1 MRLEA
6 RARRGE
12 QLGTTARELLHVL
25 EEARAVGLELVREEL
40 ARRPRPRRGRPG
52 ILRWRLLGTSQ
63 FSPHPPVDPVENAAA
78 APYEP
83 ALPNRTPSRRQARVY
98 AVYRSTIIPR
108 LGYPVRSCRKERKN
122 RTSTR
127 TGSRRA
133 PRRGGGRRSG
143 AGHDTPEAA
152 IVEHETVRVYGQLGL
167 EGAGAVEV
175 AVGRKALVPLLQPLD
190 RELRPA

>member
-25 EEARAVGLELVREEL
+25 EEARAVGLELVREKL
-40 ARRPRPRRGRPG
+40 ARRPRPRRGRAG

-122 RTSTR
+122 PYVDPCRESGGQR
-127 TGSRRA
+127 DEEGGSRFRRGPRHPRGRDSRA
-133 PRRGGGRRSG
+133 RDRARPRSARPRRRRSRRGSGRPQG
-143 AGHDTPEAA
+143 AR
-152 IVEHETVRVYGQLGL
+152 TV
-167 EGAGAVEV
+167 APTA
-175 AVGRKALVPLLQPLD
+175 
-190 RELRPA
+190 RP